1 MRLLSTFALRR
12 LRRCVPAGLAAWPAL
27 AALAAWPTP
36 GAAAPAGP
44 ALERAAMVVRAPER
58 AVLVGAAL
66 AGERIVAVGERGI
79 VALSDDGAR
88 HWRQAAVPTSVTLTA
103 VRFADAKQGWAVGHG
118 GTVLASEDGGERW
131 TRRLDGRQAAQI
143 VLDAARAAGDAH
155 AVQEAER
162 LLADGPDK
170 PLLDLLL
177 LGGPRLLAV
186 GAYGLALASED
197 GGKTWQ
203 SWMPRLPNPKGLHL
217 YAARQRGQTLLIAGE
232 QGLVLLSIDAGRS
245 FRRIE
250 TPYKGSFFSA
260 ELLGEQDIVLAGLRG
275 TVLRSAD
282 GGAGWSP
289 VAVPIPASITATT
302 LAADGRLLAAS
313 QAGFVMALQGDR
325 LVPLNTAPLP
335 PLNGLLPRAGAPVL
349 ALTVQ
354 GAQSAPSTPGAQGAH
369 ATPGAAAEPGPAK

>member
-1 MRLLSTFALRR
+1 MRLSTFALRR
-12 LRRCVPAGLAAWPAL
+12 LAACTL
-27 AALAAWPTP
+27 AALPALSAATPT
-36 GAAAPAGP
+36 GP
-44 ALERAAMVVRAPER
+44 ALERAALAVRAPDR

-79 VALSDDGAR
+79 VALSDDGAH
-88 HWRQAAVPTSVTLTA
+88 HWRQASVPTSVTLTA

-118 GTVLASEDGGERW
+118 GTVLASDDGGERW
-131 TRRLDGRQAAQI
+131 SRRLDGRQAAQA
-143 VLDAARAAGDAH
+143 VLDAARTGGDAR

-177 LGGPRLLAV
+177 LGGQRLLVV

-197 GGKTWQ
+197 GGSTWQ

-217 YAARQRGQTLLIAGE
+217 YAARQRGQTLLLAGE
-232 QGLVLLSIDAGRS
+232 QGLVLLSTDAGHS
-245 FRRIE
+245 FRRVD

-275 TVLRSAD
+275 TTLRSTD
-282 GGAGWSP
+282 GGANWTS
-289 VAVPIPASITATT
+289 VAVPMPASITAT
-302 LAADGRLLAAS
+302 AIAPDGRLLAAN
-313 QAGFVMALQGDR
+313 QAGFVMALQGDHM
-325 LVPLNTAPLP
+325 VPLNTRPLP
-335 PLNGLLPRAGAPVL
+335 PLNGLLPRAGAPLL

-354 GAQSAPSTPGAQGAH
+354 GAQR
-369 ATPGAAAEPGPAK
+369 AETEPERSK

>member
-1 MRLLSTFALRR
+1 MRLLSTLALRR
-12 LRRCVPAGLAAWPAL
+12 LLPCVL
-27 AALAAWPTP
+27 AALPALC
-36 GAAAPAGP
+36 GAAPVGA
-44 ALERAAMVVRAPER
+44 ALERAAVAVRAPER

-88 HWRQAAVPTSVTLTA
+88 AWRQASVPTSVTLTA
-103 VRFADAKQGWAVGHG
+103 VRFADARQGWAVGHG

-131 TRRLDGRQAAQI
+131 TRRLDGRQAAQH
-143 VLDAARAAGDAH
+143 VLDAARAGGDAR

-162 LLADGPDK
+162 LVADGPDK

-177 LGGPRLLAV
+177 LGGPRLLVV

-197 GGKTWQ
+197 GGTTWQ

-217 YAARQRGQTLLIAGE
+217 YAARQRGQTLLLAGE
-232 QGLVLLSIDAGRS
+232 QGLVLLSSDAGRS
-245 FRRIE
+245 FRRVE

-275 TVLRSAD
+275 TTLRSTD
-282 GGAGWSP
+282 GGATWNTL
-289 VAVPIPASITATT
+289 AVPMPASITATA
-302 LAADGRLLAAS
+302 LATDGRLLAAN

-325 LVPLNTAPLP
+325 LVPLNPSPLP
-335 PLNGLLPRAGAPVL
+335 PLNGLLPRAGAPLL

-354 GAQSAPSTPGAQGAH
+354 GAQRAEI
-369 ATPGAAAEPGPAK
+369 EPGPAK

>member
-1 MRLLSTFALRR
+1 MRLLPIFALRR
-12 LRRCVPAGLAAWPAL
+12 LVPCAL
-27 AALAAWPTP
+27 AALPVLA
-36 GAAAPAGP
+36 AAAPATP
-44 ALERAAMVVRAPER
+44 ALERAAIAVRAPER

-79 VALSDDGAR
+79 VALSDDGAQ

-118 GTVLASEDGGERW
+118 GTVLASDDGGERW
-131 TRRLDGRQAAQI
+131 MRRLDGRQAAQI
-143 VLDAARAAGDAH
+143 VLDAARAGGDAR

-162 LLADGPDK
+162 LHADGPDK

-177 LGGPRLLAV
+177 LGGPRLLVV

-197 GGKTWQ
+197 AGRTWQ

-217 YAARQRGQTLLIAGE
+217 YAARQRGQTLLLAGE
-232 QGLVLLSIDAGRS
+232 QGLVLLSTDAGRS

-260 ELLGEQDIVLAGLRG
+260 ELLGEQEIVLAGLRG
-275 TVLRSAD
+275 TVLRSTDA
-282 GGAGWSP
+282 GATWSP
-289 VAVPIPASITATT
+289 VAVPIPASITAT
-302 LAADGRLLAAS
+302 AIGPGGRLLAAS

-325 LVPLNTAPLP
+325 LVPLNAAPLP

-354 GAQSAPSTPGAQGAH
+354 GARSAPSAPSALSAQGTQGAH
-369 ATPGAAAEPGPAK
+369 GAHGAPGAAAEPGPAK